1 VSKPA
6 SIYDGLK
13 YLYAEQLKGKEVTL
27 TIRHVDGGVEFT
39 DKRGGKTLGHDIWF
53 KETEKALGVTGVTI
67 KRQIATATGEDDP
80 SKMVGKK
87 ITLYSVK
94 SVKAE
99 TGLAIR
105 VKTTTDKSKTATPEA
120 QPTEPPADDPARLM

>member
-1 VSKPA
+1 MSKPA

-27 TIRHVDGGVEFT
+27 TISKVDGGIEFT

-53 KETEKALGVTGVTI
+53 KETDKALGVTGVTI

-80 SKMVGKK
+80 AKMVGKR

-99 TGLAIR
+99 TGVAIR
-105 VKTTTDKSKTATPEA
+105 VKTTTDKPKQATP
-120 QPTEPPADDPARLM
+120 QPTEPAADDPASMM